1 MSRVTNAFHG
11 VKGLRNKVKSKSAV
25 KHTRNIRLSH
35 PLCVRAHACTPAFT
49 LLESHLLLEACVYVC
64 TSYIA
69 IYIYVWFNHLF
80 FFLRSAF
87 FLKVVPILR
96 RVLLMGI
103 SFLEFRIVET
113 KIKRIICNEQR
124 RNLDIEIY
132 LLRCKNI
139 EKIKI
144 YLGDRKLGERDFK
157 ILRYDTCYNILS

>member
-1 MSRVTNAFHG
+1 MR
-11 VKGLRNKVKSKSAV
+11 
-25 KHTRNIRLSH
+25 
-35 PLCVRAHACTPAFT
+35 ACTRLYTGVYSSGKSSAFRS
-49 LLESHLLLEACVYVC
+49 LRVRMH
-64 TSYIA
+64 I
-69 IYIYVWFNHLF
+69 IYIYICGSIIFF

-144 YLGDRKLGERDFK
+144 YLGIVNWGRGISKF
-157 ILRYDTCYNILS
+157 YDMIRVIIF

>member
-64 TSYIA
+64 TSYI
-69 IYIYVWFNHLF
+69 YICGSIIFF

-144 YLGDRKLGERDFK
+144 YLGIVNWGRGISKF
-157 ILRYDTCYNILS
+157 YDMIRVIIF

>member
-1 MSRVTNAFHG
+1 MR
-11 VKGLRNKVKSKSAV
+11 
-25 KHTRNIRLSH
+25 
-35 PLCVRAHACTPAFT
+35 ACTRLYTGVYSSGKSSAFRS
-49 LLESHLLLEACVYVC
+49 LRVRMH
-64 TSYIA
+64 I
-69 IYIYVWFNHLF
+69 IYIYMWFDHLFF

-144 YLGDRKLGERDFK
+144 YLGIVNWGRGISKF
-157 ILRYDTCYNILS
+157 YDMIRVIIF

>member
-64 TSYIA
+64 TSYIYCY
-69 IYIYVWFNHLF
+69 IYIYMWFDHLFF

-113 KIKRIICNEQR
+113 KIKRII
-124 RNLDIEIY
+124 
-132 LLRCKNI
+132 
-139 EKIKI
+139 
-144 YLGDRKLGERDFK
+144 
-157 ILRYDTCYNILS
+157 

>member
-113 KIKRIICNEQR
+113 KIKRII
-124 RNLDIEIY
+124 
-132 LLRCKNI
+132 
-139 EKIKI
+139 
-144 YLGDRKLGERDFK
+144 
-157 ILRYDTCYNILS
+157 